1 MFKKSL
7 PLIFLVIFFSGC
19 KVESFTITGE
29 LIDIEPG
36 SLVYLDKLGGATLI
50 PVDSVKTNESGKFKF
65 SGKIAVPE
73 FFLLRTNND
82 NFLTTLIEPGENL
95 TIKAYADSFAFPEE
109 FSGSPGTRL
118 LVDFDNRLQKTVDEL
133 HKLNNEYE
141 ENINS
146 TDLPRIMEELDKRAV
161 SIIGDMNRYSKSFID
176 NNIGS
181 LASLIVL
188 YKQVV
193 PGVYV
198 LNSRTDADYYM
209 KVDSSLFS
217 LYPESE
223 PVKQLHLQL
232 EALFST
238 LETQQAEDALFGI
251 GAVVPDIAL
260 PEPDGEVI
268 SLYSTRG
275 QVVLVDFWAAWCP
288 PCRAENHNLVKVYN
302 EYHGK
307 GFEIFQVSL
316 DQTREAWL
324 KGIKDDQ
331 LGQWIHVSDL
341 KYWES
346 EVVPLYNIE
355 SIPASY
361 LLDREGR
368 VIASG
373 LRGEALEAKLKEVL
387 E

>member
-1 MFKKSL
+1 ML
-7 PLIFLVIFFSGC
+7 H
-19 KVESFTITGE
+19 E
-29 LIDIEPG
+29 LN
-36 SLVYLDKLGGATLI
+36 Y
-50 PVDSVKTNESGKFKF
+50 
-65 SGKIAVPE
+65 
-73 FFLLRTNND
+73 
-82 NFLTTLIEPGENL
+82 
-95 TIKAYADSFAFPEE
+95 
-109 FSGSPGTRL
+109 
-118 LVDFDNRLQKTVDEL
+118 
-133 HKLNNEYE
+133 EYE

-146 TDLPRIMEELDKRAV
+146 PDLPLIMEDLDKRAV
-161 SIIGDMNRYSKSFID
+161 TIIGDMSRYSKNFID

-188 YKQVV
+188 YKQIV

-198 LNSRTDADYYM
+198 LDSRTDGGYYM
-209 KVDSSLFS
+209 KVDSSLFT

-223 PVKQLHLQL
+223 PVKQLHIQL
-232 EALFST
+232 EALSGAFEAQKT
-238 LETQQAEDALFGI
+238 VDTLFGI
-251 GAVVPDIAL
+251 GAVVPDISL
-260 PEPDGEVI
+260 PNPDGEVI

-288 PCRAENHNLVKVYN
+288 PCRAENPNLVKVYD

-324 KGIKDDQ
+324 KGIEADQ

-355 SIPASY
+355 SIPANY

-368 VIASG
+368 VIATG
-373 LRGEALEAKLKEVL
+373 LRGGALEAILKEVL
-387 E
+387 D

>member
-1 MFKKSL
+1 MLKKSL
-7 PLIFLVIFFSGC
+7 PFIFLVIFFSGC
-19 KVESFTITGE
+19 KVESFTISGE

-36 SLVYLDKLGGATLI
+36 SLVYLDKLGRTTLI
-50 PVDSVKTNESGKFKF
+50 PVDSVKINESGEFKF
-65 SGKIAVPE
+65 SGKITIPE

-95 TIKAYADSFAFPEE
+95 SIKAYADSFAFPVEIR
-109 FSGSPGTRL
+109 GSAGTQL
-118 LVDFDNRLQKTVDEL
+118 LVDFDNRLQATINMLHEL
-133 HKLNNEYE
+133 NYEYE

-146 TDLPRIMEELDKRAV
+146 PDLPLIMEDLDKRAV
-161 SIIGDMNRYSKSFID
+161 TIIGDMSRYSKNFID

-188 YKQVV
+188 YKQIV

-198 LNSRTDADYYM
+198 LDSRTDGGYYM
-209 KVDSSLFS
+209 KVDSSLFT

-223 PVKQLHLQL
+223 PVKQLHIQL
-232 EALFST
+232 EALSGAFEAQKT
-238 LETQQAEDALFGI
+238 VDTLFGI
-251 GAVVPDIAL
+251 GAVVPDISL
-260 PEPDGEVI
+260 PNPDGEVI

-288 PCRAENHNLVKVYN
+288 PCRAENPNLVKVYD

-324 KGIKDDQ
+324 KGIEADQ

-355 SIPASY
+355 SIPANY

-368 VIASG
+368 VIATG
-373 LRGEALEAKLKEVL
+373 LRGGALEAILKEVL
-387 E
+387 D